1 MMSPTA
7 DAIYGVPTVG
17 YEDALFTVGTAYML
31 SVFGR
36 APHRRPYGGIR
47 MIAVKADRVVHC
59 SSIPAFPFGGPSARE
74 NVQWT
79 FSSEDGPVR
88 PMDVGSAK
96 PRRKRSPVVLHVKGG
111 LPTGTIE
118 RARLAAMWAAGEVP
132 GSEGNPPEKRVPRFS

>member
-1 MMSPTA
+1 MMSLTA

-59 SSIPAFPFGGPSARE
+59 SSIPAFPSGGPSARE
-74 NVQWT
+74 NAQWT

-88 PMDVGSAK
+88 PMGGAPAGGGRGPLPLLYVPSRMIASIASHTLAK
-96 PRRKRSPVVLHVKGG
+96 
-111 LPTGTIE
+111 
-118 RARLAAMWAAGEVP
+118 WASMSWLLNRITWRP
-132 GSEGNPPEKRVPRFS
+132 MLSR